1 MDQNVCEESVF
12 SRIYQKWGQALFNFI
27 RYKTKDIDQA
37 NDLVQEAFITLWDHC
52 ADVSPEKAKS
62 YLYTVAN
69 RKFLNQV
76 AHLKVVQKHQSE
88 TPSEIHQENPEYLME
103 HQEFE
108 IKLEQAIDALPE
120 GQKEAFLMN
129 RIDHMTYGEIAS
141 ALEISVKAVEKRM
154 HLALKTLRS
163 EIKELKNR

>member
-1 MDQNVCEESVF
+1 MDQNVCEESIF

-52 ADVSPEKAKS
+52 AEVSPEKAKS

-76 AHLKVVQKHQSE
+76 AHLKVVQRHQSE
-88 TPSEIHQENPEYLME
+88 TSTGIHQESPEFLLE

-108 IKLEQAIDALPE
+108 NKLQRAIDSLPE
-120 GQKEAFLMN
+120 GQKTAFLMN
-129 RIDHMTYGEIAS
+129 RIEQMTYAEIAV

-154 HLALKTLRS
+154 HLALKTLRA
-163 EIKELKNR
+163 EIQELKNR

>member
-1 MDQNVCEESVF
+1 MDQNVCEESIF

-27 RYKTKDIDQA
+27 RYKTKDVDQA

-52 ADVSPEKAKS
+52 AEVSPEKAKS

-76 AHLKVVQKHQSE
+76 AHLKVVQRHQSE
-88 TPSEIHQENPEYLME
+88 TSTGIHQENPEFLLE
-103 HQEFE
+103 HLEFE
-108 IKLEQAIDALPE
+108 NKLQRAIDSLPE
-120 GQKEAFLMN
+120 GQKTAFLMN
-129 RIDHMTYGEIAS
+129 RIDQMTYAEIAE
-141 ALEISVKAVEKRM
+141 ALDISVKAVEKRM
-154 HLALKTLRS
+154 HLALKTLRA

>member
-1 MDQNVCEESVF
+1 MDQNVCEESIF

-52 ADVSPEKAKS
+52 AEVSPEKAKS

-76 AHLKVVQKHQSE
+76 AHLKVVQRHQSE
-88 TPSEIHQENPEYLME
+88 TSTGIHQENPEFLLE
-103 HQEFE
+103 HLEFE
-108 IKLEQAIDALPE
+108 NKLQRAIDSLPE
-120 GQKEAFLMN
+120 GQKTAFLMN
-129 RIDHMTYGEIAS
+129 RIEQMTYAEIAV

-154 HLALKTLRS
+154 HLALKTLRT
-163 EIKELKNR
+163 EIQELKNR

>member
-52 ADVSPEKAKS
+52 ADVTPEKAKS

-88 TPSEIHQENPEYLME
+88 TRSEIHQENPEYLME

-108 IKLEQAIDALPE
+108 NKLQTAINALPE
-120 GQKEAFLMN
+120 GQKTAFLMN
-129 RIDHMTYGEIAS
+129 RIDQMTYVEIAD

>member
-1 MDQNVCEESVF
+1 MDQNVCEESIF

-52 ADVSPEKAKS
+52 AEVSPEKAKS

-76 AHLKVVQKHQSE
+76 AHLKVVQRHQSE
-88 TPSEIHQENPEYLME
+88 TSTGIHQENPEFLLE
-103 HQEFE
+103 HLEFE
-108 IKLEQAIDALPE
+108 NKLQRAIDSLPE
-120 GQKEAFLMN
+120 GQKTAFLMN
-129 RIDHMTYGEIAS
+129 RIDQMTYAEIAE

-154 HLALKTLRS
+154 HLALKTLRA

>member
-12 SRIYQKWGQALFNFI
+12 SRIYQKWVQALFNFI
-27 RYKTKDIDQA
+27 RYKTQDIDQA

-52 ADVSPEKAKS
+52 ADVSPKKANS
-62 YLYTVAN
+62 YLFTVAN

-88 TPSEIHQENPEYLME
+88 TISGMEHQSPEFLME

-108 IKLEQAIDALPE
+108 HKLKKAIDALP
-120 GQKEAFLMN
+120 
-129 RIDHMTYGEIAS
+129 
-141 ALEISVKAVEKRM
+141 
-154 HLALKTLRS
+154 
-163 EIKELKNR
+163 

>member
-52 ADVSPEKAKS
+52 ADVTPEKAKS

-76 AHLKVVQKHQSE
+76 AHLKVVQKHQNN
-88 TPSEIHQENPEYLME
+88 TGMYID
-103 HQEFE
+103 
-108 IKLEQAIDALPE
+108 LE
-120 GQKEAFLMN
+120 
-129 RIDHMTYGEIAS
+129 
-141 ALEISVKAVEKRM
+141 EK
-154 HLALKTLRS
+154 HLILK
-163 EIKELKNR
+163 I

>member
-1 MDQNVCEESVF
+1 MNHNVCEESVF

-69 RKFLNQV
+69 RRFLNQV
-76 AHLKVVQKHQSE
+76 AHLKVVHKHQSE
-88 TPSEIHQENPEYLME
+88 TISGTEHESPEFVLE

-108 IKLEQAIDALPE
+108 HKLKKAIDALPE
-120 GQKEAFLMN
+120 GQKTAFLMN
-129 RIDHMTYGEIAS
+129 RIDQMTYSEIAEV
-141 ALEISVKAVEKRM
+141 LEISVKAVEKRM
-154 HLALKTLRS
+154 HLALKTLRT
-163 EIKELKNR
+163 EIQELNGR

>member
-1 MDQNVCEESVF
+1 MDQNVCEESIF

-52 ADVSPEKAKS
+52 AEVSPEKAKS

-76 AHLKVVQKHQSE
+76 AHLKVVQRHQSE
-88 TPSEIHQENPEYLME
+88 TSTGIHQESPEFLLE

-108 IKLEQAIDALPE
+108 NKLQRAIDSLPE
-120 GQKEAFLMN
+120 GQKTAFLMN
-129 RIDHMTYGEIAS
+129 RIDQMTYAEIAV

-154 HLALKTLRS
+154 HLALKTLRT
-163 EIKELKNR
+163 EIQELKNR

>member
-1 MDQNVCEESVF
+1 MDQNVCEESIF

-52 ADVSPEKAKS
+52 AEVSPEKAKS

-69 RKFLNQV
+69 RKFLNQA
-76 AHLKVVQKHQSE
+76 AHLKVVQRHQSE
-88 TPSEIHQENPEYLME
+88 TSTGIHQESPEFLLE

-108 IKLEQAIDALPE
+108 NKLQRAIDSLPE
-120 GQKEAFLMN
+120 GQKTAFLMN
-129 RIDHMTYGEIAS
+129 RIEQMTYAEIAV

-154 HLALKTLRS
+154 HLALKTLRA
-163 EIKELKNR
+163 EIQELKNR

>member
-1 MDQNVCEESVF
+1 MDQNVCEESIF

-52 ADVSPEKAKS
+52 AEVSPEKAKS

-76 AHLKVVQKHQSE
+76 AHLKVVQRHQSE
-88 TPSEIHQENPEYLME
+88 TSTGIHQENPEFLLE
-103 HQEFE
+103 HLEFE
-108 IKLEQAIDALPE
+108 NKLKRAIDALPE
-120 GQKEAFLMN
+120 GQKTAFLMN
-129 RIDHMTYGEIAS
+129 RIDQMTYAEIAE

-154 HLALKTLRS
+154 HLALKTLRA

>member
-52 ADVSPEKAKS
+52 ADVTPEKAKS

-88 TPSEIHQENPEYLME
+88 TRSEIDQENPEYLME

-108 IKLEQAIDALPE
+108 NKLQTAINALPE
-120 GQKEAFLMN
+120 GQKTAFLMN
-129 RIDHMTYGEIAS
+129 RIDQMTYVEIAD

>member
-37 NDLVQEAFITLWDHC
+37 NDLVQEAFIILWDHC
-52 ADVSPEKAKS
+52 ADVTPEKAKS

-76 AHLKVVQKHQSE
+76 AHLKVVQKHQNNS
-88 TPSEIHQENPEYLME
+88 TLLYDAQSPEYLM
-103 HQEFE
+103 QEKEFNT
-108 IKLEQAIDALPE
+108 KLQSAIESLPE
-120 GQKEAFLMN
+120 GQKTAFLMN
-129 RIDHMTYGEIAS
+129 RIDQMTYAEIAE
-141 ALEISVKAVEKRM
+141 ALDISVKAVEKRM
-154 HLALKTLRS
+154 HLALKTLRA
-163 EIKELKNR
+163 EIEELKNR

>member
-52 ADVSPEKAKS
+52 ADVTPEKAKS

-76 AHLKVVQKHQSE
+76 AHLKVVQKHQNSS
-88 TPSEIHQENPEYLME
+88 TLLYDAQSPEYLM
-103 HQEFE
+103 QEKEFNT
-108 IKLEQAIDALPE
+108 KLQSAIESLPE
-120 GQKEAFLMN
+120 GQKTAFLMN
-129 RIDHMTYGEIAS
+129 RIDQMTYAEIAE
-141 ALEISVKAVEKRM
+141 ALDISVKAVEKRM
-154 HLALKTLRS
+154 HLALKTLRA
-163 EIKELKNR
+163 EIEELKNR

>member
-1 MDQNVCEESVF
+1 MDQNVCEESIF

-52 ADVSPEKAKS
+52 AEVSPEKAKS

-76 AHLKVVQKHQSE
+76 AHLKVVQRHQSE
-88 TPSEIHQENPEYLME
+88 TSTGTHQENPEFLLE

-108 IKLEQAIDALPE
+108 NTLQRAIDALPE
-120 GQKEAFLMN
+120 GQKTAFLMN
-129 RIDHMTYGEIAS
+129 RIDQMTYAEIAV

-154 HLALKTLRS
+154 HLALKTLRT
-163 EIKELKNR
+163 EIQELKNR

>member
-12 SRIYQKWGQALFNFI
+12 SRVYEKWGQALFNFI
-27 RYKTKDIDQA
+27 RYKTKDVDQA

-52 ADVSPEKAKS
+52 DEVPVDKAKS

-69 RKFLNQV
+69 RKFLNQI

-88 TPSEIHQENPEYLME
+88 STSGVHQENPEFLME
-103 HQEFE
+103 QQEFE
-108 IKLEQAIDALPE
+108 IKLEQAIDALPQ

-129 RIDHMTYGEIAS
+129 RIDQMTYIEIAD

>member
-1 MDQNVCEESVF
+1 MDQNVCEESIF

-52 ADVSPEKAKS
+52 AEVSPEKAKS

-69 RKFLNQV
+69 RKFLNQA
-76 AHLKVVQKHQSE
+76 AHLKVVQRHQSE
-88 TPSEIHQENPEYLME
+88 TSTGIHQENPEFLLE

-108 IKLEQAIDALPE
+108 NKLQRAIDSLPE
-120 GQKEAFLMN
+120 GQKTAFLMN
-129 RIDHMTYGEIAS
+129 RIDQMTYAEIAEV
-141 ALEISVKAVEKRM
+141 LEISVKAVEKRM
-154 HLALKTLRS
+154 HLALKTLRT
-163 EIKELKNR
+163 EIQELKNR

>member
-1 MDQNVCEESVF
+1 MDQNVCEESIF

-52 ADVSPEKAKS
+52 AEVSPEKAKS

-76 AHLKVVQKHQSE
+76 AHLKVVQRHQSE
-88 TPSEIHQENPEYLME
+88 TSTGIQQENPEFLLE

-108 IKLEQAIDALPE
+108 NTLQRAIDALPE
-120 GQKEAFLMN
+120 GQKTAFLMS
-129 RIDHMTYGEIAS
+129 RIDQMTYAEIAE

-154 HLALKTLRS
+154 HLALKTLRT
-163 EIKELKNR
+163 EIQELKNR

>member
-1 MDQNVCEESVF
+1 MDQNVCEESIF

-52 ADVSPEKAKS
+52 AEVSPEKAKS

-69 RKFLNQV
+69 RKFLNQA
-76 AHLKVVQKHQSE
+76 AHLKVVQRHQSE
-88 TPSEIHQENPEYLME
+88 TSTGIHQENPEFLLE
-103 HQEFE
+103 HLEFE
-108 IKLEQAIDALPE
+108 NKLQRAIDSLPE
-120 GQKEAFLMN
+120 GQKTAFLMN
-129 RIDHMTYGEIAS
+129 RIEQMTYAEIAV

-154 HLALKTLRS
+154 HLALKTLRT
-163 EIKELKNR
+163 EIQELKNR